1 MAGGGVNCI
10 GKLCRDCLRAWLD
23 RPCPP
28 RLEDTELWNRPPEE
42 WCLCA

>member
-1 MAGGGVNCI
+1 MT
-10 GKLCRDCLRAWLD
+10 RDELRTWLD

-42 WCLCA
+42 WWL